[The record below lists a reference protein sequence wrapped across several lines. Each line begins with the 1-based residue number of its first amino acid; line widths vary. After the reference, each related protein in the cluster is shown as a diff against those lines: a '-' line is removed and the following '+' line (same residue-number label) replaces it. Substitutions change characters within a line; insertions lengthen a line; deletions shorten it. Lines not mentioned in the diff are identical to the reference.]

1 MTIEGTV
8 DQHFNA
14 VRKAFAANLAEGLD
28 QGAAFAVI
36 ADGRV
41 VVDLWGGYEDA
52 AGTRPWRRE
61 TIVNLQSTTKG
72 IVALAVAM
80 LVDRGKL
87 DYERPIANYWPAL
100 AASGKDGITLGMLMS
115 HQAGLNTV
123 RETLAKDDLYHGDR
137 FITCLAAMEPI
148 YPPGEK
154 CVYHALSYGFLAA
167 EIVRRVDGRSIGRF
181 IAEEISKPLGA
192 SFFLGLPLEQDQRAA
207 EIIAGPHIDN
217 VMDEAAQQPL
227 AFGYVNPRVRPTEPN
242 TRAWRAAEVPAGSGH
257 SDALSLARIYG
268 ALARGGEISGVELI
282 RRRALASATE
292 ERFEG
297 LEAGLGWP
305 IRFGAGFMLGKDG
318 VFGPSENAFG
328 HSGWGG
334 YFAFADPD
342 AKLGV
347 AFVMNR
353 MSAFGDNP
361 DPRRVRLLD
370 ALYSAPL
377 GR

>member
-8 DQHFNA
+8 DQNFNA

-72 IVALAVAM
+72 IVALAVAV

-87 DYERPIANYWPAL
+87 DYERPIANYWPAF
-100 AASGKDGITLGMLMS
+100 AAGGKDGITLGMLMS

-123 RETLAKDDLYHGDR
+123 RETLAKADLYHGDR

-167 EIVRRVDGRSIGRF
+167 EIVRRVDGRTIGRF

-207 EIIAGPHIDN
+207 EIVAGLAGGWPYLLGTDVGVALLSKQLPADIVKIGEGQGHFMGRLVLAN
-217 VMDEAAQQPL
+217 VEWM
-227 AFGYVNPRVRPTEPN
+227 
-242 TRAWRAAEVPAGSGH
+242 RAA
-257 SDALSLARIYG
+257 
-268 ALARGGEISGVELI
+268 
-282 RRRALASATE
+282 RRL
-292 ERFEG
+292 
-297 LEAGLGWP
+297 
-305 IRFGAGFMLGKDG
+305 
-318 VFGPSENAFG
+318 NAES
-328 HSGWGG
+328 SGWARTASSISRAASGQRSW
-334 YFAFADPD
+334 AACP
-342 AKLGV
+342 ASLSPWSK
-347 AFVMNR
+347 
-353 MSAFGDNP
+353 
-361 DPRRVRLLD
+361 
-370 ALYSAPL
+370 
-377 GR
+377 